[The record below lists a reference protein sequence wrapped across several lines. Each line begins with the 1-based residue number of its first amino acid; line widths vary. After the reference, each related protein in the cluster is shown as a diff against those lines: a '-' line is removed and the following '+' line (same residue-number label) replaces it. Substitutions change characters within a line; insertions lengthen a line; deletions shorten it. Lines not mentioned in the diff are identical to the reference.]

1 MAEKEK
7 TMARM
12 EACKIGSSERH
23 NNREKD
29 LDYVRKDLSNQ
40 NEKEIIH
47 SISSRMKYI
56 RDLYLNTFGQKMQAS
71 AEPIQEIVLRIGQD
85 TTLEQVKKFGELCQ
99 QEYGLTP
106 LQYYVHKD
114 EGHYD
119 AMSGD
124 WIPNLHA
131 HIVVDVT
138 CYEHKMVRS
147 QKKSHGKAKKDA
159 TGKPIYT
166 TKDAFCTTIKF
177 KRSDMSRM
185 QDFAAEATG
194 MQRGT
199 PSTAEHLDAIQY
211 KAKCA
216 AEDLRHA
223 EQKKDQVDYEAAQRE
238 FEMKYYEQQ
247 IKDLSLTLSKKGQL
261 TADAFREKITRILG
275 KSQVEKR
282 NEELVEENNQIKEQ
296 MNQVVQGFEQ
306 IQKQLAA
313 SEQLLATRYDSD
325 AKQNVFEE
333 IIKILIKYAEWL
345 CEAFRRTKE
354 PDLHRLANII
364 ERGYNYI
371 EQQKGQM
378 AKSDIE
384 RIATQ
389 ERSKEIG
396 NQKAEQATGVMKS
409 YLRHAGA
416 PEEAEAEARQQI
428 KIAEQTAQKW
438 VGRKR

>member
-1 MAEKEK
+1 MTEK

-12 EACKIGSSERH
+12 ETCKIGSSERH

-71 AEPIQEIVLRIGQD
+71 AEPIQEIVLRISQD
-85 TTLEQVKKFGELCQ
+85 TTLEQVKRFGELCQ
-99 QEYGLTP
+99 QAYGLTP

-119 AMSGD
+119 AMSGE

-138 CYEHKMVRS
+138 CYEHKMVRA
-147 QKKSHGKAKKDA
+147 QKKSHGKVVREEN
-159 TGKPIYT
+159 GKPIYGL
-166 TKDAFCTTIKF
+166 KDAFCNTIKF
-177 KRSDMSRM
+177 NRRDMSRM
-185 QDFAAEATG
+185 QDLAAEATG

-199 PSTAEHLDAIQY
+199 PSTAVHLDAIQY
-211 KAKCA
+211 KVKSA
-216 AEDLRHA
+216 AEDLRKA
-223 EQKKDQVDYEAAQRE
+223 ERKKEQVEFEAYQRELDIKAYEA
-238 FEMKYYEQQ
+238 Q
-247 IKDLSLTLSKKGQL
+247 IEELSLSLSKKGQL
-261 TADAFREKITRILG
+261 TADAFKDKITRLLG
-275 KSQVEKR
+275 KSAVEKR
-282 NEELVEENNQIKEQ
+282 NEELIEENAQIKEQ
-296 MNQVVQGFEQ
+296 MSQVVQGFEQ
-306 IQKQLAA
+306 LQKQLSA

-333 IIKILIKYAEWL
+333 VFLILIKYAKWF
-345 CEAFRRTKE
+345 CESFRRTQE
-354 PDLHRLANII
+354 PELHRLANII